1 MKKLICFPFTGG
13 GASVFH
19 NWQSKLN
26 VDEVIPIVLPG
37 RENMIAENPL
47 TSIEEAARYAYSKIK
62 KRIHEDDTLILFG
75 HCFGGLV
82 AFEFAK
88 LIEKEFS
95 IKKLIISS
103 SFAPS
108 QVKKEQFSMMNDSE
122 LISFLETKTGMHS
135 EAFEYE
141 ELRELMMIP
150 IRADLSAFENY
161 SDNQEKVSI
170 PILAIH
176 AIDDNYIQETD
187 VEAWEAHTLSE
198 FSYKKYNGNHMYI
211 TEDPQE
217 LFNEICNISMDD

>member
-1 MKKLICFPFTGG
+1 MRKLICFPFTGG

-47 TSIEEAARYAYSKIK
+47 TSFKEIVQYVYSKVK
-62 KRIHEDDTLILFG
+62 ERIHEDDTLILFG

-88 LIEKEFS
+88 LIEKDFS

-108 QVKKEQFSMMNDSE
+108 QIKKEQFSMMNDSE
-122 LISFLETKTGMHS
+122 LISFLETKTEMHS
-135 EAFEYE
+135 EALEHE

-161 SDNQEKVSI
+161 SDNKGKVSI

-187 VEAWEAHTLSE
+187 VKAWETYTSSE
-198 FSYKKYNGNHMYI
+198 FLYKKYNGNHMYI
-211 TEDPQE
+211 MEEPQE
-217 LFNEICNISMDD
+217 LFNEICNISRYD